1 MHSFLSKRC
10 LRWPE
15 HVHCMDDG
23 RILTEVLYGQ
33 LSTGVR
39 KVRRPALRF
48 MDACKG
54 DLKAR
59 EVEPNIWED
68 AAC

>member
-1 MHSFLSKRC
+1 
-10 LRWPE
+10 
-15 HVHCMDDG
+15 MDDG